1 MAEQFTRIGY
11 MELEI
16 SNETNLGPLAQAIL
30 DAYNN
35 NTTFT
40 LELLGRQYGSDID
53 EVLSIPNRTVVKE
66 GNAYFIDLSDINNA
80 PEGKPKPGIRMIE
93 REEEESPVALA
104 STNNTGGG
112 PLRIVGVTTEY
123 WVLLMGYANFEG
135 SDDGG
140 EIN

>member
-1 MAEQFTRIGY
+1 

-93 REEEESPVALA
+93 REEEETPVALA

-123 WVLLMGYANFEG
+123 
-135 SDDGG
+135 
-140 EIN
+140 